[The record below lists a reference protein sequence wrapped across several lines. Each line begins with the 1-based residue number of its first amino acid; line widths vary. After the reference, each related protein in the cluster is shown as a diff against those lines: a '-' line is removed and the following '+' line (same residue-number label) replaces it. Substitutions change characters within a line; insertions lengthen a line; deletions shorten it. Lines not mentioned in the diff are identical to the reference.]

1 MRRAF
6 SLFLPIRAA
15 DGEGDHAEHGG
26 GVFRRAPASAK
37 IPPPHFVRS
46 PSPSPSA
53 TGRQKVTL
61 PLPLLTLLA
70 GCGGIQTIGGRE
82 GRDAA
87 LINDLFTLF
96 CIVTGVFFA
105 AIMAFL
111 FAAYWRR
118 RGWRADRMPE
128 EDSRLEAPSRER
140 SLKVG
145 LFLWTGAVI
154 GGLMGLAIAS
164 FFTDRGLAHPNGD
177 NKPVVSIELTGNQWW
192 WDAKYH
198 FHDPSKDFRTA
209 NELHIPLGA
218 ATYILLKANDVIHSF
233 WVPNLAGKQD
243 LIPGHTNDIVL
254 VPTKV
259 GHYRGQCA
267 EYCGLQHAHMALD
280 IVVDTPA
287 DYQRWLARQQQTAPP
302 PADPQARA
310 GYVFFMNKQCSACH
324 TIAGTPA
331 GGQVAPDLTHVAGR
345 ATIAAGTLPNTP
357 GAMHAWVADPQGVK
371 PGNNMP
377 YIGLD
382 ADELHAVV
390 AYLET
395 LK

>member
-1 MRRAF
+1 MRRAA
-6 SLFLPIRAA
+6 L
-15 DGEGDHAEHGG
+15 
-26 GVFRRAPASAK
+26 
-37 IPPPHFVRS
+37 
-46 PSPSPSA
+46 
-53 TGRQKVTL
+53 L
-61 PLPLLTLLA
+61 PLALLAALA

-96 CIVTGVFFA
+96 CIVTGIFFV

-111 FAAYWRR
+111 FASYWRR
-118 RGWRADRMPE
+118 RGFRGDRMPE
-128 EDSRLEAPSRER
+128 EDEALASPTHDRP
-140 SLKVG
+140 LKLG
-145 LFLWTGAVI
+145 LFLWVGAVT
-154 GGLMGLAIAS
+154 GGLMALAIAS
-164 FFTDRGLAHPNGD
+164 FFTDRSLAQPNKDGR
-177 NKPVVSIELTGNQWW
+177 PVVSIELVGNQWW

-218 ATYILLKANDVIHSF
+218 ATMIYLKSTDVIHSF

-243 LIPGHTNDIVL
+243 LIPGHVNDIVL
-254 VPTKV
+254 VPTKA

-287 DYQRWLARQQQTAPP
+287 DYARWLAQQQQ
-302 PADPQARA
+302 PAATPGNPQAVA
-310 GYVFFMNKQCSACH
+310 GYVYFMNKQCSACH
-324 TIAGTPA
+324 TVAGTPA
-331 GGQVAPDLTHVAGR
+331 NGQVAPDLTHVASR
-345 ATIAAGTLPNTP
+345 ATIAAGTLPNTN
-357 GAMHAWVADPQGVK
+357 GSLHAWIADPQGVK

-377 YIGLD
+377 YIGLN